1 MQHNPEGPKC
11 SSMAPFVRTVP
22 QVQPS
27 VSGAALGTL
36 LALLGLFALCLPACD
51 ADCNHGLFCSF
62 GEIGSFAFAPF

>member
-22 QVQPS
+22 QFQPS

-36 LALLGLFALCLPACD
+36 LALLGLFALCLPVMLTVIM
-51 ADCNHGLFCSF
+51 DC
-62 GEIGSFAFAPF
+62 FALLGR